1 MSMEYDQTK
10 LKDTIGNFRTMSLF
24 FETNNTN
31 YEALYSLKDYD
42 HEVDGKVYPSLKKI
56 YLQFDDP
63 TEWEF
68 VEAVFGNWRHW
79 ERICN
84 NKLISPYIDQWRK
97 ELEIKLRS
105 QAIREMVKQSSKKDS
120 AAKWLAEGQWKG
132 KARGRPTNAEVERE
146 RKIAAGIQTDLE
158 SHWDRLIGKEVN

>member
-1 MSMEYDQTK
+1 MTFDKSQ

-132 KARGRPTNAEVERE
+132 KARGRPTNVEVERE

-158 SHWDRLIGKEVN
+158 SHWDRLMGKEVN

>member
-1 MSMEYDQTK
+1 MSFDQSQ
-10 LKDTIGNFRTMSLF
+10 LRDTIGNFRTLSLF
-24 FETNNTN
+24 FETNITD
-31 YEALYSLKDYD
+31 YEPLYTLKDD
-42 HEVDGKVYPSLKKI
+42 NHEVNGKVYPSLKRV
-56 YLQFDDP
+56 YLSFDDP

-79 ERICN
+79 EKILG
-84 NKLISPYIDQWRK
+84 NKKLREYIDQWRY

-132 KARGRPTNAEVERE
+132 KARGRPTKAEVERE
-146 RKIAAGIQTDLE
+146 RK
-158 SHWDRLIGKEVN
+158 